1 VLTYTF
7 SDPDHMFV
15 TTRIPLFGEEQ
26 DVSYFFVRDE

>member
-15 TTRIPLFGEEQ
+15 TTRMPLFGEEKE
-26 DVSYFFVRDE
+26 VSYFFVRDD